1 MIPLVWGGQ
10 LNKNLNELVKNLT
23 ISELKELSICLKNN
37 KKKKIIKEIEKI
49 TKKRKTSRKL
59 DINYRFKLDMISTFS
74 LEDRKVLEK
83 NNIKNMLDLIE
94 ADISSLEGI
103 DSITKESLEWAQNFY
118 DLRKIRVK
126 KNERKQDYSS
136 CFNKL

>member
-1 MIPLVWGGQ
+1 M
-10 LNKNLNELVKNLT
+10 NKNLNELVKNLT

-126 KNERKQDYSS
+126 KNERK
-136 CFNKL
+136 